1 MLPYLIFMKSLEM
14 KHTFTLASVTL
25 VVLADVNCARLSVLA
40 VAELD
45 ASVNF
50 AVQPKMTAISRCK
63 VYCWE
68 KTDELT
74 CL

>member
-1 MLPYLIFMKSLEM
+1 MLPYLIFMKYLEM

-25 VVLADVNCARLSVLA
+25 VVLADVNCARLPVLA

-50 AVQPKMTAISRCK
+50 AVQPKMTAISRRK